1 MKVIATDKL
10 IKAQQLYPSATE
22 TLLGWYQIIKQ
33 SKFPSENDL
42 KISFGELYSFGR
54 QFEFRVP
61 GTTLL
66 IYTLINFETQVA
78 YIQKIQP
85 SQI

>member
-1 MKVIATDKL
+1 MNVIATNKL
-10 IKAQQLYPSATE
+10 KKAQQLYPSATE

-33 SKFPSENDL
+33 SKFLSENDL
-42 KISFGELYSFGR
+42 KASFGDLYSFNH
-54 QFEFRVP
+54 QFEFQVP

-85 SQI
+85 GRI

>member
-1 MKVIATDKL
+1 MNVIATDKL
-10 IKAQQLYPSATE
+10 KKAQQLYPSATE

-33 SKFPSENDL
+33 SKFLSEKEL
-42 KISFGELYSFGR
+42 KASFGDLYSFNR
-54 QFEFRVP
+54 QFEFQVP

-78 YIQKIQP
+78 YIQKIKP
-85 SQI
+85 GHI

>member
-1 MKVIATDKL
+1 MNVIATDKL
-10 IKAQQLYPSATE
+10 TKAQQLYPTATE

-33 SKFPSENDL
+33 SKFLSERDL
-42 KISFGELYSFGR
+42 KASFGDIYSFGR
-54 QFEFRVP
+54 QFEFQVP

-66 IYTLINFETQVA
+66 IYTLISFETQVA

-85 SQI
+85 GHV

>member
-1 MKVIATDKL
+1 MNVIAIDKL
-10 IKAQQLYPSATE
+10 KKAQQLYPSATE

-33 SKFPSENDL
+33 SKFLSENDL
-42 KISFGELYSFGR
+42 RASFGDLYSFGR
-54 QFEFRVP
+54 QFEFQVP
-61 GTTLL
+61 GSTLL

-85 SQI
+85 GRT